1 MKKLIVIAIVLVL
14 CINVFLFMK
23 LKGLILEKDHGDDV
37 AAEQSE
43 ETATEKYANV
53 TDEEKQYFLQET
65 LPYYE
70 QLTLAVDEAWIPYWV
85 EGSKQVETG
94 KISQLEYRLNM
105 QRLELELETVQLKAP
120 NLPIEQLSEPVKAAV
135 EESMR
140 WFEDFLAKRLEA
152 TQMLLFS
159 FNSPS
164 LGEKASEKL
173 PEIVEQSDESLI
185 KSSALMYALVHDL
198 QLEDKLQK
206 TQLDISSHNEAEA
219 EPNEEPNPSVATS
232 NAKVTNP
239 ALRQY
244 LDDFESLLEHL
255 VESNIDHAYNMRMA
269 YANGTKSLNETIYEI
284 NEAYDAI
291 NGFFLN
297 EGYVYENLSDYEE
310 NLLASLNLELEKVK
324 SAYLDYTNA
333 QKTMTFSLANKR
345 GDMADNLEGYTDAD
359 YAEFE
364 LQAQN
369 TIEAS
374 KLDITAFRKRITDL
388 IGFLEF

>member
-1 MKKLIVIAIVLVL
+1 MKKIIVVAIVLVL

-23 LKGLILEKDHGDDV
+23 LKGLILEKDHGHDV

-43 ETATEKYANV
+43 ETATETYANV
-53 TDEEKQYFLQET
+53 TDEEKQYFLKET
-65 LPYYE
+65 LPYYK
-70 QLTLAVDEAWIPYWV
+70 QLKLAVDEAWIPYWV
-85 EGSKQVETG
+85 EGSKQVDTG

-105 QRLELELETVQLKAP
+105 QRLVLELETVQLKAP

-164 LGEKASEKL
+164 LEEKANEKV
-173 PEIVEQSDESLI
+173 PEVVEQSDESLI

-198 QLEDKLQK
+198 QLEDKSQK

-219 EPNEEPNPSVATS
+219 DSSEEPNPSVVTS

-239 ALRQY
+239 DLRQY

-269 YANGTKSLNETIYEI
+269 YANGTKSLDETIDEI